1 MNHHAR
7 DLTLVEYRMFWLN
20 TMNGDFFIQCEGVL
34 FVRGEFVPV
43 QNAWWQHDCMYLQN
57 VWSGHVGS
65 NPNEWKGEHCWCDAC
80 TLGREKGQ
88 SNMPEE
94 GESLRTTALSPYGVI
109 SARLGRGE

>member
-1 MNHHAR
+1 M
-7 DLTLVEYRMFWLN
+7 V
-20 TMNGDFFIQCEGVL
+20 FFSITTADRTADKCRNIKFL
-34 FVRGEFVPV
+34 RLLPHLSLHT
-43 QNAWWQHDCMYLQN
+43 AWWQHDCMYLQN

-94 GESLRTTALSPYGVI
+94 GESLRTLIRKA
-109 SARLGRGE
+109 

>member
-1 MNHHAR
+1 MVTSSFN
-7 DLTLVEYRMFWLN
+7 VEEYF
-20 TMNGDFFIQCEGVL
+20 

-94 GESLRTTALSPYGVI
+94 GESLRTTALSPDGVI

>member
-1 MNHHAR
+1 
-7 DLTLVEYRMFWLN
+7 
-20 TMNGDFFIQCEGVL
+20 MNGDFFIQCGEVLLCTWRICAGTKCLVAARLHVLARRVEWPRGVK
-34 FVRGEFVPV
+34 P
-43 QNAWWQHDCMYLQN
+43 
-57 VWSGHVGS
+57 
-65 NPNEWKGEHCWCDAC
+65 WKGEHCWCDAC

>member
-1 MNHHAR
+1 MWRSTSLYVANLCR
-7 DLTLVEYRMFWLN
+7 YKMP
-20 TMNGDFFIQCEGVL
+20 GGK
-34 FVRGEFVPV
+34 
-43 QNAWWQHDCMYLQN
+43 HDCMYLQD
-57 VWSGHVGS
+57 VLSGHVGS

-94 GESLRTTALSPYGVI
+94 GESLRTTALSPDGVI